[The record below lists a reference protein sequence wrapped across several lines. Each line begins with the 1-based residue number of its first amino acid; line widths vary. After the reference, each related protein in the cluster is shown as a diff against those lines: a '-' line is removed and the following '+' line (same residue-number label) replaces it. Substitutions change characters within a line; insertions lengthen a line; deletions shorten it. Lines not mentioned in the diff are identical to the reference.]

1 MSILQNPL
9 GIHGTALKLREQRI
23 AVLKYQ
29 INYWIHNVTEKT
41 IETVELFY

>member
-1 MSILQNPL
+1 LENKSGLLNIVKSKEKEWE
-9 GIHGTALKLREQRI
+9 HRI
-23 AVLKYQ
+23 AVLKDQ